1 MTEPKPPSAVIVAGT
16 FRARRGVTLP
26 VLAAMAAMSTASRAE
41 EGCELYTYA
50 VDAFD
55 PMTIRVF
62 EIWADM
68 ASFKRHR
75 EANHTKIWRGKWN
88 DLGLGEANL
97 TAYEINDRAPI

>member
-1 MTEPKPPSAVIVAGT
+1 MTEPKPPSALIVAGT

-26 VLAAMAAMSTASRAE
+26 VLAAMSTASRAE
-41 EGCELYTYA
+41 DGCELYTYA

-68 ASFKRHR
+68 ASLKRHR
-75 EANHTKIWRGKWN
+75 EANHLKIWRGKWN
-88 DLGLGEANL
+88 DLGLGDANL
-97 TAYEINDRAPI
+97 TTYEIDNKAPL

>member
-1 MTEPKPPSAVIVAGT
+1 
-16 FRARRGVTLP
+16 
-26 VLAAMAAMSTASRAE
+26 LAAMAAMSTASRAE

-88 DLGLGEANL
+88 DLGLGDANL
-97 TAYEINDRAPI
+97 TTYEIDNKAPL

>member
-1 MTEPKPPSAVIVAGT
+1 MTEPKPPGAVIVAGT

-26 VLAAMAAMSTASRAE
+26 VLAAMPAMSTASRAE
-41 EGCELYTYA
+41 DGCELYTYA

-68 ASFKRHR
+68 ASLKRHR
-75 EANHTKIWRGKWN
+75 EANHLKIWRGKWN
-88 DLGLGEANL
+88 DLGLGDANL
-97 TAYEINDRAPI
+97 TSYEIDNKAPL

>member
-1 MTEPKPPSAVIVAGT
+1 MTEPKPPGAVIVAGT

-26 VLAAMAAMSTASRAE
+26 VLAAMAAMSTSSRAE

-88 DLGLGEANL
+88 DLGLGDANL
-97 TAYEINDRAPI
+97 TSYEIDNKAPL

>member
-1 MTEPKPPSAVIVAGT
+1 MTEPKSPGAVIVAGT
-16 FRARRGVTLP
+16 FRARRGATLP

-88 DLGLGEANL
+88 DLGLGDANL
-97 TAYEINDRAPI
+97 TSYEIDNKAPL

>member
-1 MTEPKPPSAVIVAGT
+1 
-16 FRARRGVTLP
+16 
-26 VLAAMAAMSTASRAE
+26 MAAMSTASRAE

-97 TAYEINDRAPI
+97 TTYEINDRAPI